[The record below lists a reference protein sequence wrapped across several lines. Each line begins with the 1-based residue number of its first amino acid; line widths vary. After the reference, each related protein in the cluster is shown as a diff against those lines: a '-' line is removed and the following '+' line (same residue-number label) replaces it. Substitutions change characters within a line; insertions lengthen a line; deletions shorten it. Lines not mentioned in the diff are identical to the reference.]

1 MTDLLLLAGVA
12 LCLLSLPLAVV
23 QLARTEPP
31 RGAAVA
37 FVLGIILIF
46 AAAFLNPDPFRVQD
60 VPAAFG
66 RVTGIN

>member
-1 MTDLLLLAGVA
+1 MTDLLLLAGVL

-23 QLARTEPP
+23 QLLRLQPP

-37 FVLGIILIF
+37 FVLGILLVF
-46 AAAFLNPDPFRVQD
+46 ASAWLNPDPFRVQD

-66 RVTGIN
+66 RVIGN